1 MQQTVRDGAVPRPSV
16 STSNLVC
23 TASVESYLDSLKNL
37 SQLDYE
43 WWLSGSTESAEVA
56 VPLILAATEPRSVVD
71 VGCGLGQWLTV
82 FKRHGVEDV
91 LGYDGPW
98 IDRSQLLVA
107 PAEFVGADL
116 NEPLPVGRRFDLA
129 LCLEVVHML
138 EPERA
143 APVVASLV
151 ELADVVVFSAGVPG
165 QGGTLQQ
172 NEQWPAYWAGLFA
185 EHGYVVSDPFRAAL
199 WEEPEV
205 KWWFAQNM
213 LCYAT
218 PEAAEARPA
227 LAASRCEGDPRR
239 LVHPGCLEQAR
250 WELEEA
256 KREQEPSR
264 WARLLRLQSAP
275 SSSRSNAR

>member
-1 MQQTVRDGAVPRPSV
+1 MPRPAVDDYLKSLE
-16 STSNLVC
+16 NL
-23 TASVESYLDSLKNL
+23 AE
-37 SQLDYE
+37 LDYR
-43 WWLSGSTESAEVA
+43 WWLAGSTESADTA
-56 VPLILAATEPRSVVD
+56 VPLILEATGAESVVD
-71 VGCGLGQWLTV
+71 VGCGLGQWLAV

-107 PAEFVGADL
+107 PTEFIGADL
-116 NEPLPVGRRFDLA
+116 NDPLPVTRRFDLA

-138 EPERA
+138 DPELA

-172 NEQWPAYWAGLFA
+172 NEQWPAYWAALFGR
-185 EHGYVVSDPFRAAL
+185 HGYVASDPFRMAL
-199 WEEPEV
+199 WEAPNL

-213 LCYAT
+213 LVYAT
-218 PEAAEARPA
+218 PSAVEARPA
-227 LAASRCEGDPRR
+227 LASARCEGDPLR

-250 WELEEA
+250 WELAEA
-256 KREQEPSR
+256 KQATAPRR
-264 WARLLRLQSAP
+264 RRLFR
-275 SSSRSNAR
+275 